1 MIRIHFGP
9 SIYLMNFNSKLKLD
23 TQNESS
29 QSVKLNQSEECE
41 IDILLKLP
49 QSHNYWSLVTR
60 DLSPGLSLHKLSTN
74 HIKCR
79 GQLEQLAAICPPC
92 SVPTSVVRITQ
103 RLAEK
108 RTENWEENSSRWKI
122 NWPEKW
128 NWLLRNL
135 RIHKFRLCCY
145 NFRLGWNQINSSS
158 KFQPQKMSLHLSFYS
173 WRPRLELNLDPILRS
188 ITLAIQN
195 KPHVSGAFSSL
206 SESTMCILC
215 G

>member
-1 MIRIHFGP
+1 MWDWHFTESA
-9 SIYLMNFNSKLKLD
+9 SI
-23 TQNESS
+23 TQ
-29 QSVKLNQSEECE
+29 L
-41 IDILLKLP
+41 
-49 QSHNYWSLVTR
+49 LVT
-60 DLSPGLSLHKLSTN
+60 SYQGLEPRAIITQTIHKPHKVSGPIRATSTN
-74 HIKCR
+74 LSALLSAQCR
-79 GQLEQLAAICPPC
+79 HQWSELL
-92 SVPTSVVRITQ
+92 
-103 RLAEK
+103 RLWRRRELTTEK
-108 RTENWEENSSRWKI
+108 RTPGEEI